1 MRFQWPELLWLLLLV
16 PVLIGVYLY
25 ALRRKKK
32 ASVRFASLMLVR
44 DAIGPGQAIRR
55 HLPPALILVAMVA
68 AIIAMAR
75 PSATLTLPSEYMT
88 LILAIDV
95 SRSMQAADVAPNRIT
110 AAQQA
115 VRAFIDELPRNV
127 RMGIVSFAGTA
138 QVVQTPTESREDLVN
153 AVNRFQLQRA
163 TATGSGLLVSL
174 AQLLPDA
181 GIDLESAVF
190 DSSFSRWSGGAASLD
205 KPRRKEEKGAR
216 KDFTPVP
223 PGSYTSG
230 AIILLSDGRRTT
242 GPDPLE
248 AAKIAADRGVRVY
261 TVGFGTKEGG
271 LIGVEEW
278 SFYVRLDEETL
289 KAIAAITG
297 AEYFYAGTADDL
309 KKVYQNL
316 QSKIGLEKRDTEI
329 GAVFSALT
337 ALLVVLS
344 AVLSMLWFRRRA

>member
-1 MRFQWPELLWLLLLV
+1 
-16 PVLIGVYLY
+16 
-25 ALRRKKK
+25 
-32 ASVRFASLMLVR
+32 MLVR
-44 DAIGPGQAIRR
+44 DAIGPGQTIRR
-55 HLPPALILVAMVA
+55 HLPPGLILVAMIA
-68 AIIAMAR
+68 AIVAMAR
-75 PSATLTLPSEYMT
+75 PSATLTLPSDYMT

-115 VRAFIDELPRNV
+115 VRAFIEELPRNV

-138 QVVQTPTESREDLVN
+138 QVVQTPTENREDLLN

-174 AQLLPDA
+174 TQLLPDA

-190 DSSFSRWSGGAASLD
+190 DTSFSRWGGGAASLD
-205 KPRRKEEKGAR
+205 KARKKDDKAAK

-223 PGSYTSG
+223 PGSYASG

-248 AAKIAADRGVRVY
+248 AAKLAADRGVRVY

-271 LIGVEEW
+271 LIGGEEW

-289 KAIAAITG
+289 KSVAAITG

-329 GAVFSALT
+329 GAIFSALT
-337 ALLVVLS
+337 ALLVVLA
-344 AVLSMLWFRRRA
+344 AVLSMLWFHRRT

>member
-1 MRFQWPELLWLLLLV
+1 MRFQWPELLWLLFLV
-16 PVLIGVYLY
+16 PVLIGAYLY

-44 DAIGPGQAIRR
+44 DAIGPGQTIRR
-55 HLPPALILVAMVA
+55 HLPPGLILVAMIA
-68 AIIAMAR
+68 AIVAMAR
-75 PSATLTLPSEYMT
+75 PSATLTLPSDYMT

-115 VRAFIDELPRNV
+115 VRAFIEELPRNV

-138 QVVQTPTESREDLVN
+138 QVVQTPTESREDLLN

-174 AQLLPDA
+174 TQLLPDA

-190 DSSFSRWSGGAASLD
+190 DTSFSRWGGGAASLD
-205 KPRRKEEKGAR
+205 KARKKDDKAAK

-223 PGSYTSG
+223 PGSYASG

-248 AAKIAADRGVRVY
+248 AAKLAADRGVRVY

-271 LIGVEEW
+271 LIGGEEW

-289 KAIAAITG
+289 KSVAAITG

-329 GAVFSALT
+329 GAIFSALT
-337 ALLVVLS
+337 ALLVVLA
-344 AVLSMLWFRRRA
+344 AVLSMLWFHRRT